1 MENRERNKELDD
13 LVTYDTPVGMRD
25 AQDEEFAQESAPLLG
40 DLTPSGEGNP
50 IVTTPVGVRAEDDEE
65 FAEDQA
71 FPAFD
76 GLSEG
81 NDEPEVDPV
90 GVRNDFD
97 EEYAQELAPRS
108 DLADKRVNRDE
119 DDTADRGR
127 GLGITSIILSVLSFF
142 FLPYIMAPAGII
154 VGVISA
160 RRGSALG
167 WWGVAVGIV
176 AIILVTLAI
185 PFLILF

>member
-1 MENRERNKELDD
+1 MENHERNKEVDD
-13 LVTYDTPVGMRD
+13 LATYDTPLGMRD
-25 AQDEEFAQESAPLLG
+25 AQDEEFASDQAPLVG
-40 DLTPSGEGNP
+40 DLTPSVEGNP
-50 IVTTPVGVRAEDDEE
+50 MVTTPMGTRDDEE
-65 FAEDQA
+65 YAEDQA

-76 GLSEG
+76 GLSEVE
-81 NDEPEVDPV
+81 DEPEVDPA
-90 GVRNDFD
+90 GVRNNE

-108 DLADKRVNRDE
+108 DFADKGVDHDKQQ
-119 DDTADRGR
+119 DDSVDRGR

-176 AIILVTLAI
+176 ALILVTLAI